1 MTLAEEIE
9 LLRRAVNYGLGNG
22 KRNMIAKLG
31 VLNVLLAKETDY
43 RRLQAVAEAAE
54 AKIRAE
60 QASKWSERGY
70 AHEPETENL
79 VIALRAAGYLKEPQP
94 LSTNQGEQP

>member
-1 MTLAEEIE
+1 MTQPHLMNCSHHGDGWCLKCVGDLHA
-9 LLRRAVNYGLGNG
+9 
-22 KRNMIAKLG
+22 
-31 VLNVLLAKETDY
+31 DY

-70 AHEPETENL
+70 THEPETENL
-79 VIALRAAGYLKEPQP
+79 IAALRVAGYLKTNEALP
-94 LSTNQGEQP
+94 TNQGEQP